1 MIYIWASEK
10 RERFWKIE
18 EVDSNNIL
26 HEDEVC
32 MEKYTANTKM
42 NDS

>member
-18 EVDSNNIL
+18 VDNNNIL